1 MSLFV
6 YLKEQLPIIDVISQ
20 FVPIKPAGT
29 YWKGS
34 CPFHSEKDASF
45 TVSPDKQIF
54 YCFGCHASGDVIG
67 FIAKLENLT
76 QREAAQFLI
85 DRFNINIPPKLA
97 QTLALTEDRDGKE
110 RYFKLCKAVAEWAHK
125 QLLTNK
131 AALTYVKQRDI
142 SDQSI
147 KTFQI
152 GYFPGGGNAMNSLL
166 RDVGVENFLLKD
178 LLDCHIVMEGRMS
191 PFSPF
196 EERIIFPIKNA
207 TGRNCGFGG
216 RTFKPGDDRPKY
228 YNSKETEGFEKGKL
242 LFGFDLAKKKM
253 QEASQAF
260 LVEGYMDCV
269 IMAQYG
275 YLNTIATLGTACTSE
290 HLKTLGRLV
299 HTLLVVYDG
308 DQAGQ
313 KAMLR
318 LTELCWEANLD
329 VKVITLAEGH
339 DPASFLSDKGD
350 FTPLIE
356 QAVDIVTFFVNTTGA
371 NFAGKPLAHK
381 MAAAEKMVSLIGH
394 ISNPFK
400 QDLLLQHTATL
411 TQLPF
416 ESLKGFMQQT
426 NGKKAFYAEKASMA
440 VPEEQNADFDDDRE
454 VILLEEKIF
463 SAILS
468 GLTVE
473 GPLTVPQEIRA
484 YFSSQLQE
492 AIQSLETFKQSVREE
507 VSVTAFFDTL
517 DAPLKQWAIQASMR
531 HDGASCS
538 LMLKQLLAR
547 VCKSNWQRIARD
559 FRVELAQAKQDN
571 NDDKVQEV
579 LKRFTVLKQNM
590 LARGLMQ

>member
-6 YLKEQLPIIDVISQ
+6 FLKDQLPIIDVVSQ
-20 FVPIKPAGT
+20 FVQIRPAGT

-54 YCFGCHASGDVIG
+54 YCFGCHATGDVIG

-76 QREAAQFLI
+76 QREAAQFLV

-97 QTLALTEDRDGKE
+97 ATLELTEDRDGKE

-131 AALTYVKQRDI
+131 AALTYVRQRNI

-147 KTFQI
+147 KTFQV
-152 GYFPGGGNAMNSLL
+152 GYFPGGGNAINSLL
-166 RDVGVENFLLKD
+166 RDVAVENFLLKD
-178 LLDCHIVMEGRMS
+178 LLDCHIVMEGRIS

-216 RTFKPGDDRPKY
+216 RVFKPGDDRPKY
-228 YNSKETEGFEKGKL
+228 YNSKETDGFEKGKL

-275 YLNTIATLGTACTSE
+275 YLNTIATLGTACTSD
-290 HLKTLGRLV
+290 HLKNLARLV

-329 VKVITLAEGH
+329 VKVITLPEGH
-339 DPASFLSDKGD
+339 DPASFLSQNGD

-356 QAVDIVTFFVNTTGA
+356 QALDIVTFFINTTGA
-371 NFAGKPLAHK
+371 NFADKPLAHK
-381 MAAAEKMVSLIGH
+381 LAAAEKMVNLIGH
-394 ISNPFK
+394 ITNPFK
-400 QDLLLQHTATL
+400 QDLLLQHIATL

-416 ESLKGFMQQT
+416 ESLKGLMQQT
-426 NGKKAFYAEKASMA
+426 NGKRAFWAEKASA
-440 VPEEQNADFDDDRE
+440 APLEEQNADFDDDRE
-454 VILLEEKIF
+454 VVLLEEKIF
-463 SAILS
+463 SAILN
-468 GLTVE
+468 GLTTE
-473 GPLTVPQEIRA
+473 SSFIVPQEIRA
-484 YFSSQLQE
+484 YFSPQLQE
-492 AIQSLETFKQSVREE
+492 AIQRLETFKQSAGEE
-507 VSVTAFFDTL
+507 VSITAFFDTL
-517 DAPLKQWAIQASMR
+517 DETLKQWAVPASMR
-531 HDGASCS
+531 HDGPSCG

-547 VCKSNWQRIARD
+547 FCKSHWQRIARD

-571 NDDKVQEV
+571 NDNKVQEV